1 MAALLES
8 EEPQIPQTTTES
20 EQDDGLLK
28 PAEES
33 KRSGTGSRSG
43 SESNDSENSQQ
54 FQNML
59 VL

>member
-8 EEPQIPQTTTES
+8 EEPQIQHTTTEN

-33 KRSGTGSRSG
+33 KRSGTGSGSG
-43 SESNDSENSQQ
+43 SESNDSENSKQ
-54 FQNML
+54 F
-59 VL
+59 

>member
-33 KRSGTGSRSG
+33 KRSGTGSGSG
-43 SESNDSENSQQ
+43 SESNDSENSKQ
-54 FQNML
+54 F
-59 VL
+59 